1 MSDVV
6 IVNAKDVHSEM
17 LWEWRNDPMT
27 RQMSNNTEK
36 ISWEDHSCWY
46 EKVLLDNSRKLYL
59 GEERGIPIGVVRFD
73 KCDNEEYVYEVS
85 INISPESILGNAFL
99 SINNGADIWVYFSKL
114 NRSRKIVD
122 HAKFEKV
129 LGGDFTYLDLSGKGQ
144 WRDDYRIKKIN
155 SGEKKHYLLV
165 DILPNSQIC

>member
-59 GEERGIPIGVVRFD
+59 GEERGIPIGVIRFD
-73 KCDNEEYVYEVS
+73 KCDNEENSYEVS
-85 INISPESILGNAFL
+85 INISPG
-99 SINNGADIWVYFSKL
+99 
-114 NRSRKIVD
+114 SR
-122 HAKFEKV
+122 
-129 LGGDFTYLDLSGKGQ
+129 GKGFG
-144 WRDDYRIKKIN
+144 KKIITN
-155 SGEKKHYLLV
+155 GIRRFLKEVENCKFIRAEVKTDNESSIKLFKSCGFTLV
-165 DILPNSQIC
+165 EDESEMNNYELSL